1 MASVCFTE
9 ENSPCCKWQ
18 KLLMA
23 LPAEMLM
30 FVNGGRCHPSVQEG
44 HRQGRVGTLMLLLSD
59 PYKHTVDASAATL
72 SRQKCLC
79 YLNLMEEKI
88 VTKTTK

>member
-1 MASVCFTE
+1 
-9 ENSPCCKWQ
+9 
-18 KLLMA
+18 MA

-30 FVNGGRCHPSVQEG
+30 FANGGRCCPSVQEG

-79 YLNLMEEKI
+79 YLKFTDGKI
-88 VTKTTK
+88 VTKMTK